1 MNDLLMALYMHS
13 PTQQDARTGWL
24 QAPLRRA
31 YAELHR
37 LGLTLVFHNG
47 NSHSRKLATI
57 VVVAVW
63 GSIELGAAF
72 GYANLPGQFNVL
84 RVFVGVLIGRMWGI
98 EFQNFAGLEL
108 SYGNDGGGSGAGDD
122 GGGDG
127 GGDGGE

>member
-1 MNDLLMALYMHS
+1 
-13 PTQQDARTGWL
+13 
-24 QAPLRRA
+24 
-31 YAELHR
+31 

-108 SYGNDGGGSGAGDD
+108 SYGNDTGGSGTDD
-122 GGGDG
+122 GSGDGGDGDG
-127 GGDGGE
+127 GGDNSK

>member
-1 MNDLLMALYMHS
+1 MNDLPMGCNMHS
-13 PTQQDARTGWL
+13 PTRQDARAGWL

-31 YAELHR
+31 YAELYC
-37 LGLTLVFHNG
+37 LALTLVFHNG

-63 GSIELGAAF
+63 GTIELGAAF

-108 SYGNDGGGSGAGDD
+108 TYGNDDDD
-122 GGGDG
+122 GGEDSKADG
-127 GGDGGE
+127 TE